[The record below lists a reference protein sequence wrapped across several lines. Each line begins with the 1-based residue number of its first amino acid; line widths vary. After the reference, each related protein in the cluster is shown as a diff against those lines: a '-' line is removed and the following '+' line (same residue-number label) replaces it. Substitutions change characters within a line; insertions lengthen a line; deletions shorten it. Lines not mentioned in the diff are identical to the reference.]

1 MVERVILIALISAFA
16 IQLMKKTGIVEWM
29 QVHGNKIIAELFS
42 CDFCMSWWAN
52 VIICLFVWIITG
64 AYLVMLVPF
73 FATMITRFLL

>member
-1 MVERVILIALISAFA
+1 MIEIIILIALISAFA

-29 QVHGNKIIAELFS
+29 QVHGNKIVAELFS

-52 VIICLFVWIITG
+52 VIICLIVWMITD

>member
-1 MVERVILIALISAFA
+1 MIKIVILISLISAFA

-29 QVHGNKIIAELFS
+29 QVHGNRIIAELFS

-52 VIICLFVWIITG
+52 VIICVLIWIVTG
-64 AYLVMLVPF
+64 AYTILVVPF